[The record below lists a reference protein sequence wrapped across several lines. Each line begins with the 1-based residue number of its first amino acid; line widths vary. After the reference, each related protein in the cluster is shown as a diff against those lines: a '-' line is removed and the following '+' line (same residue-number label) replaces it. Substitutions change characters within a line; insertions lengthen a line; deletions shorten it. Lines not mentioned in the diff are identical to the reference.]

1 MARAPRGSDLMTV
14 LRGLAR
20 VGSAA
25 VEIRSQEVNRA
36 WATSSLRPTIEEGSS
51 KIQEAMSTLQQP
63 QTLQHEASKVVNEA
77 VARFSM
83 VTEGIKAYRGT
94 SAAPHPAPDVSA
106 KYDPLY
112 DPSVQE
118 LNIEEMMM
126 KEATSGHSDLSN
138 QYTEVLVGAQLVADN
153 LTEGARGTK
162 EELNMRLSEFEP
174 LLDITKVEEK
184 EITDEHLQA
193 IDETLS
199 EVTDVAYGHKM
210 DIKREAEQH
219 KFSEDKTEGGS
230 GGIKE
235 ASQTTASTA
244 QSEVVPEMSIEMVM
258 MQETVSGQDNLTNEY
273 AEVLSGAQTVAD
285 TLAEGAKEVK
295 EEVDKRFSGFEPLL
309 DITKVEEKEIT
320 DEHLQAIDETLSE
333 VQSVAYGH
341 KMDIKREAEQHKL
354 SENKTDGESGVIKE
368 ASQTTVSTAQNTEIL
383 ESDVEKANNG
393 AKTILESEAVPEM
406 SIEMVMMQETV
417 SGQDNLTN
425 EYAEVL
431 SGAQTVADT
440 LAEGAKEVKEE
451 VDKRFSGFEP
461 LLDISKIEEKE
472 ITDEHLQAIDETLSE
487 VQSVAYGQHLELKEE
502 SGEQKLTEEAAKEAE
517 KHLELKEESGEQKL
531 TEEAA
536 KEPEKLTEI
545 NDTVSGS
552 PSLVQEPETM
562 VTRNVT
568 EGAKE
573 MSVEDVMMQEILSE
587 QNNQVTNEDI
597 LSLHT
602 SNSSDF
608 VENVSKCKEDFSSRL
623 EKFEPLLDVTQ
634 MKEEEITEDHL
645 EALDDKLSEL
655 QDVAFGHNLKIFKEV
670 EHSKPMEEVLKDVQE
685 QCLTEEGKEKIVSS
699 SLLTEMQ
706 NVSQVEESGVVVGQV
721 VSVSQSSKGS
731 AEATDPSLEL
741 DISLSQVAKPVYVEE
756 ESCSV
761 VHTEV
766 SIESQIITNIP
777 DADGQPSNA
786 VATNSAQMIN
796 VNPELI
802 AEVEVPPSKVTSDT
816 ICGEFIPVDS
826 VEKTSRGT
834 ESSSHVSLTENKDA
848 ESAAHMTP
856 VNTESVIPPVESGT
870 ADSVTVGAFDKVD
883 EVTQVHTDSTVN
895 EISKA
900 VESSINATSTAG
912 TAATTIATSATA
924 TTATS
929 TAATVADAAA
939 IPITA
944 SAAATTTT
952 AAAVAAAAATTA
964 AAAATTATT
973 GSNDIGTNTGKENT
987 TPIKPKP
994 KLIGK
999 KPLAKDKPKSRLAET
1014 AQARKVPHSRLG
1026 RLMSFGGLAA
1036 GLGVG
1041 TVAEVTRRRLGI
1053 NQGKGAGSLLDGSPF
1068 LTEANAKRIVD
1079 TLCKVRG
1086 AALKLGQMMSIQDS
1100 SLINPQLQKIFER
1113 VRQSADFMPNWQ
1125 LERAVSDQLGEEWR
1139 TKVATFDERPFAAAS
1154 IGQVH
1159 LATLHD
1165 GRSVAMKIQY
1175 PGVAEGIESDI
1186 NNLITTLRVASILPE
1201 GLFVDSIIEVAK
1213 RELGWECD
1221 YEREAE
1227 CTHKFRKL
1235 VEPHSQYYVPEV
1247 IPQLCSQQIFTT
1259 ELIDGLPVDKCVDLD
1274 QDTRNFLC
1282 QELLRLCLMELF
1294 QFGFMQTD
1302 PNWSNFFYNV
1312 ETEQVALLDFGACR
1326 DYSKDFVDKYIHLI
1340 HGAAT
1345 KDRQKV
1351 LKYSQELGFLNG
1363 YEAKVME
1370 NAHIDAIMIL
1380 GEAFQEDKPF
1390 NFGDQNTTQRI
1401 QHLVPVMLSHRMCA
1415 PPEESY
1421 SLHRKMSGVFLL
1433 CTKLNAVV
1441 NCYRIFQDI
1450 YEGYQYGGS
1459 WEEFQSKV
1467 K

>member
-25 VEIRSQEVNRA
+25 VEIRSHEVNRA

-51 KIQEAMSTLQQP
+51 KIQEAISNLQQP

-94 SAAPHPAPDVSA
+94 SAPPHPAPDVSA

-153 LTEGARGTK
+153 LTESARGTK

-174 LLDITKVEEK
+174 LLDITKAEEK

-210 DIKREAEQH
+210 DIRKEAEQH
-219 KFSEDKTEGGS
+219 KLSEDKTDGGS
-230 GGIKE
+230 GGKTILESE
-235 ASQTTASTA
+235 A
-244 QSEVVPEMSIEMVM
+244 VPEMSIEMLM

-285 TLAEGAKEVK
+285 TLTEGAKEVK
-295 EEVDKRFSGFEPLL
+295 EEVDKKFSGFEPLL
-309 DITKVEEKEIT
+309 DISKIEEKEIT

-333 VQSVAYGH
+333 VTDVAYGH
-341 KMDIKREAEQHKL
+341 KMDIRKEADQHKL
-354 SENKTDGESGVIKE
+354 PEDKTDGGSEGIKE
-368 ASQTTVSTAQNTEIL
+368 ASQTTASTAQNTEIL
-383 ESDVEKANNG
+383 ESDVENANNG

-440 LAEGAKEVKEE
+440 LTEGAKEVKEE

-487 VQSVAYGQHLELKEE
+487 VQSVAYGHRLELKEE

-517 KHLELKEESGEQKL
+517 KH
-531 TEEAA
+531 
-536 KEPEKLTEI
+536 TEI

-552 PSLVQEPETM
+552 PSLVQELTQHEPETM
-562 VTRNVT
+562 VTRNVM

-573 MSVEDVMMQEILSE
+573 MSVEDVMMEEILSE
-587 QNNQVTNEDI
+587 QNNKVTNEDI
-597 LSLHT
+597 LSLQT

-608 VENVSKCKEDFSSRL
+608 VENVSNSKEDFSSRL

-634 MKEEEITEDHL
+634 EKEKEITEEHL

-699 SLLTEMQ
+699 SVLTEMQ
-706 NVSQVEESGVVVGQV
+706 NVSQVEESGVVVGQEV

-766 SIESQIITNIP
+766 SIESQIVTNIP

-786 VATNSAQMIN
+786 VTTNSAQMTN

-856 VNTESVIPPVESGT
+856 VNTESVTPPVESGT

-883 EVTQVHTDSTVN
+883 EVTQVLADSNVN

-924 TTATS
+924 TT

-952 AAAVAAAAATTA
+952 AAAVAAAA
-964 AAAATTATT
+964 TTATA

-1026 RLMSFGGLAA
+1026 RLMSFGSLAA

-1125 LERAVSDQLGEEWR
+1125 LERAITDQLGEDWR

-1186 NNLITTLRVASILPE
+1186 NNLITTLRVANILPE

-1340 HGAAT
+1340 HGAAS

-1380 GEAFQEDKPF
+1380 GEAFQEDEPF
-1390 NFGDQNTTQRI
+1390 NFGDQNTTHRI